1 MSDSR
6 CYQGEC
12 GGPNG
17 RSTGQSLK
25 HTLYTHREEQE
36 LKLFQQRIKEIFAS
50 VLPGNERIQIAWE
63 DEFTSEVYQVS
74 LRGSLNKKLGDICK
88 QKLPPKGLIEAVS
101 QFHKIVAKHIINI
114 LKQNPK
120 FSEKVV
126 NNDMAQVGLDDYFI
140 PVVNDGNPL

>member
-1 MSDSR
+1 
-6 CYQGEC
+6 
-12 GGPNG
+12 
-17 RSTGQSLK
+17 LK

-88 QKLPPKGLIEAVS
+88 QKLLPKGLIETVS